1 MRFGLYYSGGFD
13 WTFNDRPI
21 GSMADV
27 LEAVPRRRYPD
38 YADAQVRE
46 LIRRYRP
53 SVLWNDVVWPG
64 TPSRLWPL
72 MTYYYE
78 HVPDGVVNDRWLPW
92 SPVVA
97 AAARTTP
104 VRRAIDAVS
113 RRQARRN
120 GGLVPPKPPHYDVR
134 TPEYAAFPQIEQ
146 QAWEC
151 VRGMDKS
158 FGYNAGS
165 RPDDYIAHD
174 DLLWLLV
181 DTVAKG
187 GNLLLNVGPRGV
199 DAQLPDEHAA
209 RLDWLAQWLPVHRDA
224 IAASRPWIRPGTSTV
239 EGRAVRYTARGDT
252 LYVFV
257 QGATGRTTLP
267 DVATT
272 STTTV
277 ASLTG
282 EAVSWRAGPD
292 GLVLEPPAREP
303 GAEPLVV
310 ALHAVNARPS

>member
-1 MRFGLYYSGGFD
+1 
-13 WTFNDRPI
+13 
-21 GSMADV
+21 
-27 LEAVPRRRYPD
+27 
-38 YADAQVRE
+38 
-46 LIRRYRP
+46 
-53 SVLWNDVVWPG
+53 
-64 TPSRLWPL
+64 
-72 MTYYYE
+72 
-78 HVPDGVVNDRWLPW
+78 
-92 SPVVA
+92 
-97 AAARTTP
+97 
-104 VRRAIDAVS
+104 
-113 RRQARRN
+113 
-120 GGLVPPKPPHYDVR
+120 
-134 TPEYAAFPQIEQ
+134 
-146 QAWEC
+146 
-151 VRGMDKS
+151 MDKS

-165 RPDDYIAHD
+165 RPDEYIAHD